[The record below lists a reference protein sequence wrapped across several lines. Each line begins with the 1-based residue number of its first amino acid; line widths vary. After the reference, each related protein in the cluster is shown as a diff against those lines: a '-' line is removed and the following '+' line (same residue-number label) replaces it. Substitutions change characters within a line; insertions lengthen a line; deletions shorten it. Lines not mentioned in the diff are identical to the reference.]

1 MELFPTSWID
11 RIIGMDSETHKSN
24 AEVVRFLAPLLVE
37 SGLTVQE
44 QKVIENGETFI
55 NLIAFNQAPNHPDLL
70 LFNTHLDTVS
80 AGNPALWTKTGGQPL
95 KATRVGDK
103 VYGLGS
109 ADVKIDFLCKLWA
122 VRQAGKLDRP
132 IALVGTYGEERGLVG
147 VQKLFSEHRVTP
159 KYAMVGE
166 PSDLELIYAH
176 KGHVTATLEIPL
188 EAGTPSESKAWLGKA
203 AHSSTPGLGVNAL
216 SKLFRE
222 LKAKK
227 KALHSVEAGTNA
239 NRVPESAEGSLG
251 VKAGKPTGELLRFV
265 SAVEALVERL
275 GKVRDRRF
283 SPSQCTLSWNLA
295 RMHGQNLR
303 LTFDIRTLPEVDASK
318 VKASLV
324 KLTPQSAKWVDI
336 SVDFP
341 LAGTKDTQLIKAASK
356 ALSLCGVK
364 PKLRTKAS
372 STEAAIYH
380 HFGSEAIVFGPGVSI
395 NNVHKPNEHCL
406 FSQIK
411 IATRFYRELMT
422 LPWGRA

>member
-11 RIIGMDSETHKSN
+11 RIIGIDSETQKSN
-24 AEVVRFLAPLLVE
+24 VEVVRFLAPLLGE
-37 SGLTVQE
+37 SGLKVEE

-55 NLIAFNQAPNHPDLL
+55 NLIAFNQKPDHPDLL

-80 AGNPALWTKTGGQPL
+80 AGNPALWTKTGGQPR

-103 VYGLGS
+103 IYGLGS

-122 VRQAGKLDRP
+122 VRCAGKIDRP

-147 VQKLFSEHRVTP
+147 VQKLFAERKVTP

-176 KGHVTATLEIPL
+176 KGHVIATIELPL
-188 EAGTPSESKAWLGKA
+188 EKGAPVETKHWSGQA
-203 AHSSTPGLGVNAL
+203 AHSSTPGLGINAL

-227 KALHSVEAGTNA
+227 KALHSVEAGTNS
-239 NRVPESAEGSLG
+239 NRVPESAQGALG
-251 VKAGKPTGELLRFV
+251 AKAGKPTVELLRFV
-265 SAVEALVERL
+265 GAVEALVERL
-275 GKVRDRRF
+275 GRVRDRRF

-295 RMHGQNLR
+295 RMEGQKLQ
-303 LTFDIRTLPEVDASK
+303 LTFDIRTLPGVDASK
-318 VKASLV
+318 VKESLL
-324 KLTPQSAKWVDI
+324 KLAPKGARWVGI

-341 LAGTKDTQLIKAASK
+341 LAGTKGTQLIKAASK

-406 FSQIK
+406 LSQVK
-411 IATRFYRELMT
+411 IATRFYRELLT